1 MNRPMRVKLLYHVKY
16 VIEQHAYGYF
26 NRERDIYISLEC
38 SLNVNTNVNSNMY
51 FEKFKVK
58 DRHSLIIQSIL

>member
-1 MNRPMRVKLLYHVKY
+1 MWLNNMLM
-16 VIEQHAYGYF
+16 VISIEKEKTLF
-26 NRERDIYISLEC
+26 IDIYISLEC